1 MLFVILMERKEKKKK
16 QTKPVVNISSPLR
29 INTVK
34 NLMHKYLENEAG
46 ENKTAV
52 EAEAVTI
59 FQGVL
64 IDTTRWIMIDAEK
77 MARYRGQKTITKDDI
92 RAAVVNYLGDR
103 KSN

>member
-1 MLFVILMERKEKKKK
+1 MERKGKKKK
-16 QTKPVVNISSPLR
+16 EEKPKANISSPLR

-34 NLMHKYLENEAG
+34 NLMHKYLEK
-46 ENKTAV
+46 ENGDSTTQV

-103 KSN
+103 K